1 MSYRSKDVILTSF
14 QKQGSF
20 DTYISEARSI
30 RESTFLQTQEESEEL
45 SECEDGK
52 CNDNGLL
59 LVFRHPYL
67 AGRL

>member
-14 QKQGSF
+14 QKQGSL

-30 RESTFLQTQEESEEL
+30 RESTVLQPHGELEEL

-52 CNDNGLL
+52 YNVGQLL
-59 LVFRHPYL
+59 IAFRLPYL
-67 AGRL
+67 SG